1 GTAIIAAPLALTGP
15 AGSVGLDVQQ
25 GAELAIE
32 HVNEAGGV
40 GGRQLRLV
48 VEDTAGEPAQAVQL
62 VTSFSKDDNVI
73 AILGPIN
80 AAEVGA
86 VTGIGASSRIVI
98 FAPASAGAVPG
109 VENLD
114 FNDWTFRLNQA
125 IPLTVRPTAPAVLV
139 RTRAKS

>member
-1 GTAIIAAPLALTGP
+1 SLNIRRFLATGAVAVLGTAMAACGASGGDEGTAIIAAPLALTGP

-62 VTSFSKDDNVI
+62 VTSFSKDDN
-73 AILGPIN
+73 
-80 AAEVGA
+80 
-86 VTGIGASSRIVI
+86 
-98 FAPASAGAVPG
+98 
-109 VENLD
+109 
-114 FNDWTFRLNQA
+114 
-125 IPLTVRPTAPAVLV
+125 
-139 RTRAKS
+139 